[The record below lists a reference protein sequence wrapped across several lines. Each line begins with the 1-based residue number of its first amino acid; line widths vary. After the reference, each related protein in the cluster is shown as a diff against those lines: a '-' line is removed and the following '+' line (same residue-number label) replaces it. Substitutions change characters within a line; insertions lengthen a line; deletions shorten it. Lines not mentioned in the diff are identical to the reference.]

1 MSDFRELEKIGN
13 RYDRFDCLLMYFFED
28 TYLEPEERDDKRTI
42 QRYVNVE
49 TFDKADIQT
58 TIIQGKEILELEPFP
73 HEWIGDTADRLV
85 YDADKKEWVDDPML
99 YKEWTRWIVDTLEE
113 EARRAGKL

>member
-1 MSDFRELEKIGN
+1 MKKYNEIYQHFSGLLLE
-13 RYDRFDCLLMYFFED
+13 FMLS
-28 TYLEPEERDDKRTI
+28 TYLPSEERDDRKTI
-42 QRYVNVE
+42 IKFIEENEGYNR
-49 TFDKADIQT
+49 IQT

-113 EARRAGKL
+113 EARKAGKL